1 VLPNMISSQEGTEE
15 RLPRAAFLLW
25 RPACSPTGS
34 VGAAG
39 AATGASPG
47 TAADPP
53 GPLAAGGIAA
63 AGEGVT
69 TAVGDTVET
78 GGATGTDA

>member
-1 VLPNMISSQEGTEE
+1 MISSQEGTEE

-25 RPACSPTGS
+25 RPACSPPAS

-39 AATGASPG
+39 TPTGTSPG

-53 GPLAAGGIAA
+53 GSLAAGDIAA
-63 AGEGVT
+63 AGEGVI
-69 TAVGDTVET
+69 AAGDTVET
-78 GGATGTDA
+78 DGATGTGA

>member
-1 VLPNMISSQEGTEE
+1 MISSHEGTEE

-34 VGAAG
+34 VGGAW
-39 AATGASPG
+39 AATAASPG
-47 TAADPP
+47 TAADPA
-53 GPLAAGGIAA
+53 GLLAAGDIPAA

-69 TAVGDTVET
+69 GSAGDTVET
-78 GGATGTDA
+78 DGAAGTDA

>member
-1 VLPNMISSQEGTEE
+1 MISSQEGTEE

-25 RPACSPTGS
+25 RPACSPTDS

-39 AATGASPG
+39 ATGASPG
-47 TAADPP
+47 TAGDPP
-53 GPLAAGGIAA
+53 GPLAAGDIAA
-63 AGEGVT
+63 AGEGV
-69 TAVGDTVET
+69 AAAAGDTVET